1 MKRRANIAVIMAAGR
16 GARHGTNLPKQY
28 MELKGRLVLERAVD
42 AFENHPD
49 IDQIALV
56 VDSEEIER
64 VGKMVS
70 DNGWRKVTDILKGGK
85 ERYQSSLAAVK
96 AFSNRPEDNII
107 LHDAARPL
115 VSERIISD
123 VVACLKQHKA
133 VGVAVPVTD
142 TLFFTGPA
150 NEHVIRVPER
160 DLFMRAQTPQA
171 FRISVLKKAYEFALA
186 GPAFTATDDCGVV
199 RRYMH
204 REKIHIV
211 RGDEKNSKI
220 TYPGDLEIMSH
231 WLE

>member
-1 MKRRANIAVIMAAGR
+1 MIKRANIAVIMAAGH
-16 GARHGTNLPKQY
+16 GARHGTTLPKQY
-28 MELKGRLVLERAVD
+28 LELKGRLVLERAVD

-56 VDSEEIER
+56 VDPEETDR

-70 DNGWRKVTDILKGGK
+70 DNGWKKVTDILKGGK
-85 ERYQSSLAAVK
+85 ERYQSSLAAIK

-115 VSERIISD
+115 VSQRIISE
-123 VVACLKQHKA
+123 VVTCLKQHRA

-171 FRISVLKKAYEFALA
+171 FRISLLKKAYEFALA
-186 GPAFTATDDCGVV
+186 GPAFSATDDCGVV

-211 RGDEKNSKI
+211 RGDERNSKI
-220 TYPGDLEIMSH
+220 TYPGDLEMMTH

>member
-1 MKRRANIAVIMAAGR
+1 MAAGR

-96 AFSNRPEDNII
+96 AFSNRPDDNII

-123 VVACLKQHKA
+123 VVTCLKQHKA

>member
-1 MKRRANIAVIMAAGR
+1 MIKRANIAVIMAAGR
-16 GARHGTNLPKQY
+16 GARHGTTVPKQY

-56 VDSEEIER
+56 VDPEETDR

-70 DNGWRKVTDILKGGK
+70 DNGWKKVSDILKGGK
-85 ERYQSSLAAVK
+85 ERYQSSMAAIK

-115 VSERIISD
+115 VSQRIISD
-123 VVACLKQHKA
+123 VVACLKQNRA

-171 FRISVLKKAYEFALA
+171 FRIAVLKKAYEFALA
-186 GPAFTATDDCGVV
+186 GPAFSATDDCGVV

-211 RGDEKNSKI
+211 LGDERNSKI
-220 TYPGDLEIMSH
+220 TYPGDLEMMSH
-231 WLE
+231 WVE

>member
-1 MKRRANIAVIMAAGR
+1 MKKRANIAVIMAAGR

-96 AFSNRPEDNII
+96 AFSNRPDDNII

-123 VVACLKQHKA
+123 VVTCLKQHKA

>member
-1 MKRRANIAVIMAAGR
+1 MKRRTNIAVIMAAGH
-16 GARHGTNLPKQY
+16 GARHGTTVPKQY

-49 IDQIALV
+49 IDQIAIV
-56 VDSEEIER
+56 VDPDETDR
-64 VGKMVS
+64 VEKMVS
-70 DNGWRKVTDILKGGK
+70 DNGWKKVTDILKGGK

-96 AFSNRPEDNII
+96 AFSNRPEDNLI

-115 VSERIISD
+115 VSERIITD
-123 VVACLKQHKA
+123 VVAGLQQYRA

>member
-96 AFSNRPEDNII
+96 AFSNRSDDNII

>member
-1 MKRRANIAVIMAAGR
+1 MKKRANIAVIMAAGR
-16 GARHGTNLPKQY
+16 GSRHGTPVPKQY

-56 VDSEEIER
+56 VDPEEINR
-64 VGKMVS
+64 VSKMVS
-70 DNGWRKVTDILKGGK
+70 DNGWKKVTDILKGGK

-96 AFSNRPEDNII
+96 ALANRPEDNII

-115 VSERIISD
+115 VSARIITD
-123 VVACLKQHKA
+123 VVASLREHRA
-133 VGVAVPVTD
+133 VGVAVPITD

-186 GPAFTATDDCGVV
+186 GPAFSATDDCGVV

-211 RGDEKNSKI
+211 QGDEKNGKI
-220 TYPGDLEIMSH
+220 TYPGDLEMMSH
-231 WLE
+231 WVD

>member
-1 MKRRANIAVIMAAGR
+1 MKKRANIAVIMAAGR
-16 GARHGTNLPKQY
+16 GARHGTTVPKQY
-28 MELKGRLVLERAVD
+28 MELKGKLVLERVVD

-56 VDSEEIER
+56 VDPEETER
-64 VGKMVS
+64 VEKIVS
-70 DNGWRKVTDILKGGK
+70 DNGWKKVTNILKGGK

-115 VSERIISD
+115 VSQRIISD
-123 VVACLKQHKA
+123 VVACLEQHRA

-171 FRISVLKKAYEFALA
+171 FRIAVLKKAYEFALA
-186 GPAFTATDDCGVV
+186 GPGFSATDDCGVV

-204 REKIHIV
+204 REKIQIV
-211 RGDEKNSKI
+211 HGDEKNSKI
-220 TYPGDLEIMSH
+220 TYPGDLEMMSH